1 MRQPSILAAAVAL
14 AGLAF
19 APAPDETTFY
29 VGHHVKFVNIT
40 FESQADIETIVGTT
54 NKARGEVKADLEKAT
69 GSVSLTVPV
78 ASMKTGI
85 DMRDEHLRSEMWLDA
100 KKFPEITFV
109 SKKVERDGD
118 AENRVKVTGDFT
130 MHGVTKEIAVTV
142 SWKELPAEAA
152 KKGGFPDGRWLKFST
167 EFQVKLS
174 DHGVKIPDMGVGKV
188 SEAWTVKMA
197 IFAGTAKPEPEK
209 K

>member
-1 MRQPSILAAAVAL
+1 MKLVSILAI

-29 VGHHVKFVNIT
+29 VGHHPKFINIT

-54 NKARGEVKADLEKAT
+54 NKAKGEVKADLEKAA
-69 GSVSLTVPV
+69 GSVSITVPV

-85 DMRDEHLRSEMWLDA
+85 DMRDEHLRSDQWVDA
-100 KKFPEITFV
+100 KKFPDLTFV

-118 AENRVKVTGDFT
+118 AKNRVKVTGDFT
-130 MHGVTKEIAVTV
+130 MHGIAKEMTVTV
-142 SWKELPAEAA
+142 EWKELKPEDIQRA
-152 KKGGFPDGRWLKFST
+152 KFPEGRWLKFST
-167 EFQVKLS
+167 EFKVTLA
-174 DHGVKIPDMGVGKV
+174 DHGIKIPDFVVGKV
-188 SEAWTVKMA
+188 AETWTVKMA

>member
-1 MRQPSILAAAVAL
+1 MKHLPILAIAL

-19 APAPDETTFY
+19 VPAADETTFY
-29 VGHHVKFVNIT
+29 VGHHPKFVNIT

-54 NKARGEVKADLEKAT
+54 NVAKGTVKADLEKGT

-85 DMRDEHLRSEMWLDA
+85 DMRDEHLRSDKWLDA
-100 KKFPEITFV
+100 AKFADITFF

-118 AENRVKVTGDFT
+118 AKNRVKATGDFT
-130 MHGVTKEIAVTV
+130 MHGVSKEMTVTV
-142 SWKELPAEAA
+142 EWKELPAEAA

-167 EFQVKLS
+167 EFRVKLS
-174 DHGVKIPDMGVGKV
+174 DHGVKVPDGVGSKV
-188 SEAWTVKMA
+188 EDAWAVKMA
-197 IFAGTAKPEPEK
+197 IFASTAKPEEK